1 MKLFG
6 FIHKNIIK
14 LVMGLIDKIK
24 QKEPEMV
31 LFDYTQ
37 EELEFLLNIIKE
49 ANFKGKDLPLLV
61 NLVNKI
67 QQQYKSLK

>member
-1 MKLFG
+1 
-6 FIHKNIIK
+6 
-14 LVMGLIDKIK
+14 MGLIDKVK

>member
-1 MKLFG
+1 
-6 FIHKNIIK
+6 
-14 LVMGLIDKIK
+14 MGLIDKVK

-31 LFDYTQ
+31 LSDYTR

-49 ANFKGKDLPLLV
+49 ASFKGKELPLLV

-67 QQQYKSLK
+67 QQQYKSLE

>member
-6 FIHKNIIK
+6 SIHKNIIK
-14 LVMGLIDKIK
+14 LVMGLIDKVK